1 MTKAKK
7 SEEPTKDASITV
19 APNNI
24 SRKKKVKKHL
34 RENLGNLSRRT
45 KKEMVTLRDG
55 NLQEKIVVNSGITL
69 EEFFHSHRPRPFG
82 NPIVAAK
89 INYIKHDLWTPITGD
104 CLIDPIDLTQF
115 AGIKIYERSLVL
127 LLLRAVQDLYP
138 DRQLEVSYSIS
149 RGLYCELHGNE
160 PLRLD
165 MVKKI
170 EGYMCKLVVRGEE
183 FCREEVTSHQA
194 EKIFQ
199 KKQMED
205 KVKFFQH
212 WRDKKIMI
220 YQSGQAVSTFYG
232 TIVPRTS
239 YLKQFEVVYYPPG
252 VILRYPHKS
261 SPERLARFEEQSRL
275 FRVFQEHK
283 EWAKIL
289 EVNYIGDFN
298 EVIASGK
305 GSDLIKV
312 AEAIQEKKTA
322 HIADLIS
329 QNRQNIRLILI
340 AGPSSSGKTTF
351 AKRLS
356 VHLKVNGIAT
366 VPISMD
372 DYFKSRADMNK
383 DENGQYDF
391 EGLHAVD
398 VPLLNDHLNALFDG
412 HQVQIPRYDFNT
424 GNRKDE
430 RHPLRLKPNELVI
443 LEGIHGLNDKLTP
456 SVLELQKFKI
466 YVSALTVLNIDR
478 HNRIPTTDL
487 RIIRRIVRDNLYRS
501 YSALDTIR
509 RWPAVRHGEDLYIF
523 PFQHQADVMFN
534 SALIYEL
541 AVLKRYAEPL
551 LQKIPPNTHEYSEGQ
566 RLLRFLSY
574 FQDLAPDEVPPT
586 SILREFIGESS
597 FKY

>member
-1 MTKAKK
+1 MTKVKNQEKQSKEAIIAVDQNK
-7 SEEPTKDASITV
+7 T
-19 APNNI
+19 
-24 SRKKKVKKHL
+24 SRKKQPKKSSQENIEKPATCSGKV
-34 RENLGNLSRRT
+34 T
-45 KKEMVTLRDG
+45 VTLRES
-55 NLQEKIVVNSGITL
+55 NQEEKIVVDSGITL
-69 EEFFHSHRPRPFG
+69 EEFFYSYRPRPFD

-89 INYIKHDLWTPITGD
+89 INYIKHDLWTPISED

-115 AGIKIYERSLVL
+115 SGIKIYERSLVL
-127 LLLRAVQDLYP
+127 LLLRAVQDLYSN
-138 DRQLEVSYSIS
+138 RQLEVSYSIS
-149 RGLYCELHGNE
+149 RGLYCELHNEE

-183 FCREEVTSHQA
+183 FFRQEVTSRQA

-199 KKQMED
+199 EKQMPD
-205 KVKFFQH
+205 KVKFFKH

-220 YQSGQAVSTFYG
+220 YQSGEAVSTFYG
-232 TIVPRTS
+232 SIVPRTS
-239 YLKQFEVVYYPPG
+239 YLKQFELVYYPPG

-261 SPERLARFEEQSRL
+261 SPGRLAPFNEQSRL

-283 EWAKIL
+283 KWAKIL

-298 EVIASGK
+298 EVIENGK
-305 GSDLIKV
+305 GSELIKV
-312 AEAIQEKKTA
+312 AEAIQEKKVA

-356 VHLKVNGIAT
+356 VHLKVNGIST

-372 DYFKSRADMNK
+372 DYFKSRAKMNK

-391 EGLHAVD
+391 EGLDAVD

-412 HQVQIPRYDFNT
+412 HQVLIPRYDFST
-424 GNRKDE
+424 GDRKDE
-430 RHPLRLKPNELVI
+430 GHSLQLKPNELVI

-501 YSALDTIR
+501 YSALDTIQ

-551 LQKIPPNTHEYSEGQ
+551 LQAIVPNTHEYSEGQ